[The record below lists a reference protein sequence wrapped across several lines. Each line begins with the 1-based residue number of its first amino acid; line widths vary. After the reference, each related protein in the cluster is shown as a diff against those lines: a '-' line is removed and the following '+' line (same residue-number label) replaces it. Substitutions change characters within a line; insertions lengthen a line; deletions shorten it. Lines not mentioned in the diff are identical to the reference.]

1 MKNFK
6 KIILIVILVAMTLGL
21 MIFVPYDSIRNLV
34 QKAGVWSAL
43 VYILLFAILPIG
55 FFPVPALALI
65 GGVSFGLVNGSIY
78 TIIGASMNCL
88 LMFVLSRYIGHDY
101 VVNLINEKFSKKNRD
116 RILNAPDSKL
126 FTLLFVCRLIPL
138 IPYNLIN
145 YGFGLTNIS
154 LSKYM
159 IASVLGIIPGTLVY
173 LNLGDKVLNV
183 GSKEFYQAIF
193 LVVFLTVISLV
204 IAKIMASR
212 EEKSKNKNINDK

>member
-1 MKNFK
+1 MEKFK
-6 KIILIVILVAMTLGL
+6 KIFLIILLVALTIGL
-21 MIFVPYDSIRNLV
+21 MVFVPYDSIRNV
-34 QKAGVWSAL
+34 VAKSGPWGAV
-43 VYILLFAILPIG
+43 VYILLFTILPIG

-65 GGVSFGLVNGSIY
+65 GGVSFGLVKGSIY
-78 TIIGASMNCL
+78 TIIGASMNCFV
-88 LMFVLSRYIGHDY
+88 MFIMSRQIGHDY
-101 VVNLINEKFSKKNRD
+101 VVKMINKKFSEKNRD

-126 FTLLFVCRLIPL
+126 FTLLFICRLIPL

-159 IASVLGIIPGTLVY
+159 IASFLGIIPGTLVY

-193 LVVFLTVISLV
+193 LVVLLTVVSL
-204 IAKIMASR
+204 IFAKIIDKK
-212 EEKSKNKNINDK
+212 EKQKNMKQNL